1 MVNDPLYPAFSPS
14 EYERRYREVRERME
28 RKGVQTLLLYGR
40 GSSPEIH
47 YLSNWLTTTEA
58 HLIFPLQGT
67 AALFV
72 QLSNHL
78 PNAKR
83 MAIIEDVRFGGSSQT
98 GSVDSIPR
106 VIENLKER
114 GIERGKV
121 GIIGGL
127 PYQQY
132 FRLREGLPEVEWI
145 DFSAEMRDQ
154 RQIKS
159 GAEIERMK
167 IAAALSDRSVA
178 ALAEHVHPGIRE
190 HELAKI
196 VEDSYLG
203 EGGVNGIH
211 FMITT
216 SMRDPR
222 GGVPQQYMSN
232 RVVQKGDVLVVE
244 LSTNYWGYTGQILRT
259 FTIGEGPTPE
269 YRKLHDA
276 AVEAFEHVAAVIKDG
291 TDVEVVLD
299 AAEVVHQRGY
309 TIYDDFLHGAN
320 QLPPILR
327 TRKTSR
333 GSPPNFRFRKDT
345 CLVIQPNVVT
355 EDARMGVQF
364 GEMFRVT
371 QSGLEP
377 LHNYP
382 RKLIVCGGGGG

>member
-1 MVNDPLYPAFSPS
+1 MHHDPLYVAFSPA

-28 RKGVQTLLLYGR
+28 RKGVQTLLFYGR

-47 YLSNWLTTTEA
+47 YLTNWLTTTEA
-58 HLIFPLQGT
+58 HFVFPHHG
-67 AALFV
+67 AATLFI

-83 MAIIEDVRFGGSSQT
+83 MAIIEDVRFGGSSAT
-98 GSVDSIPR
+98 GSVDSVPS

-114 GIERGKV
+114 GIERGKA
-121 GIIGGL
+121 GIVGGL
-127 PYQQY
+127 PYQHY
-132 FRLREGLPEVEWI
+132 FRLREALPQVEWI
-145 DFSAEMRDQ
+145 DFSGELRDQ
-154 RQIKS
+154 RQIRS
-159 GAEIERMK
+159 AEEIARMK
-167 IAAALSDRSVA
+167 IAAAMSDRSVA
-178 ALAEHVHPGIRE
+178 ALAEHTRPGIPE

-196 VEDSYLG
+196 VEDAYLG

-216 SMRDPR
+216 PMRDPH

-244 LSTNYWGYTGQILRT
+244 LSANYWGYTGQILRT

-269 YRKLHDA
+269 YQKIHAA
-276 AVEAFEHVAAVIKDG
+276 AVEAFERVAAVIKEG
-291 TDVEVVLD
+291 TDVEPVLD
-299 AAEVVHQRGY
+299 AAEVVHARGY

-333 GSPPNFRFRKDT
+333 GAPANFRFRKDM

-355 EDARMGVQF
+355 EDARRGVQF

-371 QSGLEP
+371 ESGLEP

-382 RKLIVCGGGGG
+382 RKLIVCR

>member
-1 MVNDPLYPAFSPS
+1 MGYDPLYPAFSQS

-28 RKGVQTLLLYGR
+28 REGVQTLLLYGR
-40 GSSPEIH
+40 GSSPEIF
-47 YLSNWLTTTEA
+47 YLCNWLTTTEA
-58 HLIFPLQGT
+58 HLIFPLQGEST
-67 AALFV
+67 LFV
-72 QLSNHL
+72 QLFNHL

-83 MAIIEDVRFGGSSQT
+83 MAIIEVVRFGGSSPT
-98 GSVDSIPR
+98 GSVDSVPR
-106 VIENLKER
+106 VIANLKER
-114 GIERGKV
+114 GIEQGKV
-121 GIIGGL
+121 GIVGGM

-132 FRLREGLPEVEWI
+132 FRLKEALPKVEWV

-159 GAEIERMK
+159 GEELERMK
-167 IAAALSDRSVA
+167 IAAAMSDRSVA
-178 ALAEHVHPGIRE
+178 ALAEHVRPGIRE

-203 EGGVNGIH
+203 DGGVNGIH

-216 SMRDPR
+216 SMRDPS

-232 RVVQKGDVLVVE
+232 RVVERGDVLVVE

-259 FTIGEGPTPE
+259 YTIGEGPTPE
-269 YRKLHDA
+269 YQRLHDA
-276 AVEAFEHVAAVIKDG
+276 AVEAFESVAAVVKDG
-291 TDVEVVLD
+291 ADVEPVLD
-299 AAEVVHQRGY
+299 AAEVVHKRGY

-327 TRKTSR
+327 TRTTSR
-333 GSPPNFRFRKDT
+333 GTPPSFRFRKDM

-377 LHNYP
+377 LHDYP
-382 RKLIVCGGGGG
+382 RKLIVCGKD

>member
-1 MVNDPLYPAFSPS
+1 MHHDPLYMAFSAA

-28 RKGVQTLLLYGR
+28 RKGVQTLLFYGR

-47 YLSNWLTTTEA
+47 YLTNWLTTTEA
-58 HLIFPLQGT
+58 HLIFPHQG
-67 AALFV
+67 AATLFI

-83 MAIIEDVRFGGSSQT
+83 MAIIEDVRFGGSSAT
-98 GSVDSIPR
+98 GSVDSVPS

-121 GIIGGL
+121 GIVGGL

-132 FRLREGLPEVEWI
+132 FRLREAFPQVEWI
-145 DFSAEMRDQ
+145 DFSGEMRDQ
-154 RQIKS
+154 RQIRS
-159 GAEIERMK
+159 AEEIARMK
-167 IAAALSDRSVA
+167 IAAAMSDRSVA
-178 ALAEHVHPGIRE
+178 ALAEHARPGIRE

-196 VEDSYLG
+196 VEDAYLG
-203 EGGVNGIH
+203 EGGGNGIH

-216 SMRDPR
+216 AMRDPH

-232 RVVQKGDVLVVE
+232 RVAQKGDVLVVE

-269 YRKLHDA
+269 YQKIHDA
-276 AVEAFEHVAAVIKDG
+276 AVEAFERVAAVIKEG
-291 TDVEVVLD
+291 TDVEAVLD
-299 AAEVVHQRGY
+299 AAEIVHARGY

-333 GSPPNFRFRKDT
+333 GAPPLFRFRKDM

-355 EDARMGVQF
+355 EDARRGVQF

-371 QSGLEP
+371 ESGLEP

-382 RKLIVCGGGGG
+382 RKLIVCG

>member
-269 YRKLHDA
+269 YCKLHDA

-364 GEMFRVT
+364 GEMVRVT

>member
-1 MVNDPLYPAFSPS
+1 MHHDLLYPAFSAE
-14 EYERRYREVRERME
+14 EYERRYREVRERMDK
-28 RKGVQTLLLYGR
+28 RGIQTLLLHGR
-40 GSSPEIH
+40 GSSPEIF

-58 HLIFPLQGT
+58 HLIFPLEGPT
-67 AALFV
+67 TLFV

-83 MAIIEDVRFGGSSQT
+83 LAIVEDVRFGGSTPT
-98 GSVDSIPR
+98 GAVDSLPR
-106 VIENLKER
+106 VIENLKGR
-114 GIERGKV
+114 GVERGKIGLV
-121 GIIGGL
+121 GGL

-132 FRLREGLPEVEWI
+132 LRLQEALPNIEWV
-145 DFSAEMRDQ
+145 DFSGEMRDQ

-159 GAEIERMK
+159 AEELARMK
-167 IAAALSDRSVA
+167 IAAAMSDRSVA
-178 ALAEHVHPGIRE
+178 ALAEHARPGIRE
-190 HELAKI
+190 AELAKI
-196 VEDSYLG
+196 VEDAYLA

-216 SMRDPR
+216 SMRAPH

-232 RVVQKGDVLVVE
+232 RVVQRGDALVVE

-259 FTIGEGPTPE
+259 YSIGEGPTPE
-269 YRKLHDA
+269 YQKLHDA
-276 AVEAFEHVAAVIKDG
+276 AVEAFDRVAAVIKDG
-291 TDVEVVLD
+291 AEVAPILD
-299 AAEVVHQRGY
+299 AAEIVHERGY

-327 TRKTSR
+327 TRSTSR
-333 GSPPNFRFRKDT
+333 GAPPSFRFRKDM

-355 EDARMGVQF
+355 EDAKMGVQF

-371 QSGLEP
+371 ETGLEN

-382 RKLIVCGGGGG
+382 RKLIVCG

>member
-1 MVNDPLYPAFSPS
+1 MHHDPLYLAFSAS
-14 EYERRYREVRERME
+14 EYERRYQEVRERME
-28 RKGVQTLLLYGR
+28 RKGVQTLLFYGR

-47 YLSNWLTTTEA
+47 YLTNWLTTTEA
-58 HLIFPLQGT
+58 HFVFPHQGAGT
-67 AALFV
+67 LFI

-83 MAIIEDVRFGGSSQT
+83 MAIIEDVRFGGSSAT
-98 GSVDSIPR
+98 GAVDSVPS

-114 GIERGKV
+114 GIERGKAGMV
-121 GIIGGL
+121 GGL
-127 PYQQY
+127 PHQHY
-132 FRLREGLPEVEWI
+132 FRLREALPQVEWI
-145 DFSAEMRDQ
+145 DFSGEMRDQ
-154 RQIKS
+154 RQIRS
-159 GAEIERMK
+159 AEEIARMK
-167 IAAALSDRSVA
+167 IAAAMSDRSVA
-178 ALAEHVHPGIRE
+178 ALAEHTRPGIPE

-196 VEDSYLG
+196 VEDAYLG

-216 SMRDPR
+216 SMRDPH

-244 LSTNYWGYTGQILRT
+244 LSANYWGYTGQILRT

-269 YRKLHDA
+269 YQKIHDA
-276 AVEAFEHVAAVIKDG
+276 AVEAFERVAAVIKEG
-291 TDVEVVLD
+291 TEVEPVLD
-299 AAEVVHQRGY
+299 AAEAVHARGY

-333 GSPPNFRFRKDT
+333 GAPANFRFRKDM

-355 EDARMGVQF
+355 EDARRGVQF

-371 QSGLEP
+371 ESGLEP

-382 RKLIVCGGGGG
+382 RKLIVCA